1 MCEPFAGS
9 CLIQSV
15 LNLAL
20 TSEPSSFSNVPK
32 SCKAAANEHGSTC
45 FSKFAKETRYS
56 TQHVPGAYNHACTL
70 QLLEHFLYPG
80 VRGNTVNDMLSDSC
94 LNFSLRRINELN
106 HRRAFSNTYS
116 VGKNKCTGLVTANKY
131 LKFSL

>member
-1 MCEPFAGS
+1 MC
-9 CLIQSV
+9 Q
-15 LNLAL
+15 
-20 TSEPSSFSNVPK
+20 K